1 MNRLQRRLSK
11 LEKLRN
17 RNDDEREVD
26 IELERMGTSRAAL
39 LADFGSLIAFR
50 DWLDAR
56 MAAEELPAGVRPSIT
71 APHRKRPIDPEVSAK
86 WDAILDRYEALP
98 PADTGA

>member
-1 MNRLQRRLSK
+1 MNGLQRRLSK
-11 LEKLRN
+11 VEKLRN
-17 RNDDEREVD
+17 RNDGEREVD

-39 LADFGSLIAFR
+39 LDDFGSLFAFR

-56 MAAEELPAGVRPSIT
+56 MASEDHPAGVQPSIA
-71 APHRKRPIDPEVSAK
+71 APHRKRPIDPAVSAK
-86 WDAILDRYEALP
+86 WNAILERYEALQ

>member
-1 MNRLQRRLSK
+1 MNGLQRRISK
-11 LEKLRN
+11 LEELRHH
-17 RNDDEREVD
+17 NDGEREVD
-26 IELERMGTSRAAL
+26 IELERMGTSRAAV

-50 DWLDAR
+50 DWLVAR
-56 MAAEELPAGVRPSIT
+56 MAAEDHPAGVQPSIA

>member
-1 MNRLQRRLSK
+1 VNRLQRRLSK